1 MGEVKIRL
9 TILTW
14 GLHKTMQ
21 ITKTS
26 ISPTKVKLTINANPQ
41 ELDSVKNHVLGHFAQ
56 TLKVPGFRAGKTPL
70 AMVEKHADQKALAD
84 EFLEHAMNGMY
95 RKALETEDLRPVAQP
110 EVKLKKFVPY
120 SQLEFEI
127 ETEVVGKVS
136 LPDYKKIKLP
146 KPEVTVTAQDVKEV
160 LTSLQ
165 RRLAERVEATR
176 GAKLGDEAI
185 IDFEGFDHKRQPVS
199 GAKGKDYPLILG
211 SSQFIPGFEEHLVGV
226 KTAGRKEFTL
236 TFPKNYGV
244 STLQGKEVT
253 FKVDVKKVN
262 ELKTPK
268 LDDELAKK
276 AGPFKTLVELKADI
290 KKQLAVEREA
300 RTQREYE
307 NELIERIASN
317 STVDVPKSMVDEQII
332 SMEEEEKRNLAY
344 RGQTWTEHLVE
355 EGITEEQHRERQ
367 RPQAAA
373 RLKAGLIL
381 SEIAEKEGLT
391 VTPEETEVRLQLL
404 KGQYQDPAMQAEL
417 DKPEAR
423 GDITARLLTEKTIT
437 RLVEYSLL
445 RK

>member
-1 MGEVKIRL
+1 MKMGEVKIRL

-14 GLHKTMQ
+14 GVHKTMQ

-244 STLQGKEVT
+244 SNLQGKEVT
-253 FKVDVKKVN
+253 F
-262 ELKTPK
+262 
-268 LDDELAKK
+268 
-276 AGPFKTLVELKADI
+276 
-290 KKQLAVEREA
+290 
-300 RTQREYE
+300 
-307 NELIERIASN
+307 
-317 STVDVPKSMVDEQII
+317 
-332 SMEEEEKRNLAY
+332 
-344 RGQTWTEHLVE
+344 
-355 EGITEEQHRERQ
+355 
-367 RPQAAA
+367 
-373 RLKAGLIL
+373 
-381 SEIAEKEGLT
+381 
-391 VTPEETEVRLQLL
+391 
-404 KGQYQDPAMQAEL
+404 
-417 DKPEAR
+417 
-423 GDITARLLTEKTIT
+423 
-437 RLVEYSLL
+437 
-445 RK
+445 